1 MNTIL
6 SEQTEV
12 NWATVRELE
21 GEITARAELINLV
34 SEKLENVNKILSSE
48 KWQVAK
54 ETLNNIVKLS
64 TSLSLLMRS
73 QLLAI
78 SEVRSATGD
87 MKFYYGIPEIYTF
100 QIKIFK
106 PNIKFHKVVSV
117 NLP

>member
-1 MNTIL
+1 MDTEL
-6 SEQTEV
+6 SEPAEV
-12 NWATVRELE
+12 NWAAVRELE

-34 SEKLENVNKILSSE
+34 SEKLENVNKILTSE

-78 SEVRSATGD
+78 SEVRSATGY

-100 QIKIFK
+100 QIKILEITIRSTPF
-106 PNIKFHKVVSV
+106 
-117 NLP
+117 LPHT